1 MTFRSPAT
9 AGRLL
14 LALSLLLTTGATA
27 RADGLFTPFWGWDF
41 GGDAGSCRSL
51 TPCDPKQTTFGA
63 SIAFMVGGIVGIEGD
78 FGYAPHF
85 FGEGNALSDNHV
97 LTVMGNILLG
107 APIGPVR
114 PYAVGGIGVVHTDIS
129 ASSVGLY
136 NAFTNNA
143 FAFDAGGGLMV
154 FFSDHVGVRGDLRY
168 VRTFDKIQF
177 APLQLNNAALQFGRG
192 TIGLTLRF

>member
-1 MTFRSPAT
+1 MTFRSAKA

-14 LALSLLLTTGATA
+14 LALGLLLTASATA

-41 GGDAGSCRSL
+41 AGDAGSCRSL
-51 TPCDPKQTTFGA
+51 VPCDPKQTTFGA
-63 SIAFMVGGIVGIEGD
+63 SLGFMIGGIFGLEGD

-85 FGEGNALSDNHV
+85 FGEGTALSDNHV
-97 LTVMGNILLG
+97 LTFMGNLLVG

-114 PYAVGGIGVVHTDIS
+114 PYAVGGIGVLHTDIN
-129 ASSVGLY
+129 ASTVGLY

-143 FAFDAGGGLMV
+143 IAFDVGGGVMV
-154 FFSDHVGVRGDLRY
+154 FFADHVGARGDLRY

-177 APLQLNNAALQFGRG
+177 APLQLNNVALQFWRG
-192 TIGLTLRF
+192 SIGLTLRF